1 MQMLRPALNGAK
13 ADITQRLMDSVRAGV
28 VIDAD
33 KLKLII
39 AALLAG
45 GHVLLEDVPGIGKT
59 LVAKALARSLHGT
72 FKRVQCTPDL
82 LPADITG
89 GAIYNQREQR
99 FEFVPGPIFAN
110 VVLVDEINRAS
121 PRTQSSLLESMA
133 EGQVTTDGVTR
144 PLERP
149 FFLIATQN
157 PVEMAG
163 TFPLPEAQLDRF
175 LVALSLGYPSFDD
188 EVSILEREEHTDPLN
203 AIVPSVTLED
213 ILLLQ
218 RETLDVSVSRPL
230 KEYIVR
236 LTSATR
242 AHGEVVLGVSPRGG
256 AALQRCAQAL
266 ALIHHR
272 AYATPDDIKLAAR
285 AVMPHRMMTRDRQ
298 PETAS
303 AVIENVLAQVRVP
316 VE

>member
-13 ADITQRLMDSVRAGV
+13 VEITQQLMDSVRAGV
-28 VIDAD
+28 VIDPD
-33 KLKLII
+33 KLKLIV

-82 LPADITG
+82 LPGDVTG
-89 GAIYNQREQR
+89 SAIYNQREQR

-175 LVALSLGYPSFDD
+175 LVALSLGYPSFED
-188 EVSILEREEHTDPLN
+188 EVSILEREEHSDPLEV
-203 AIVPSVTLED
+203 IEPTVTLED
-213 ILLLQ
+213 ILQLQ
-218 RETLDVSVSRPL
+218 RETLAVSVSRSL

-242 AHGEVVLGVSPRGG
+242 AHSEVVLGVSPRGG

-272 AYATPDDIKLAAR
+272 SYVTPDDIKLAAR

-298 PETAS
+298 PETAA
-303 AVIENVLAQVRVP
+303 AVIEQVLAQVRVP